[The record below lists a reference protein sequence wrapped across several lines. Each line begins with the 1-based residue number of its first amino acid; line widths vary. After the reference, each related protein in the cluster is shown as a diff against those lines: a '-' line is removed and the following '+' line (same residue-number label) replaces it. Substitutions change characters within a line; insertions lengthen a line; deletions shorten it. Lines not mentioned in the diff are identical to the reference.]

1 MDKLAEKYNSRWF
14 KTLDDLLADKS
25 FNVDGVIVCSPHAEH
40 TLLGSKA
47 LNAGKHL
54 LVEKPMTADIDEAI
68 ELVKVSEANPDVACM
83 VNNSANW

>member
-14 KTLDDLLADKS
+14 KTLDELLADKS
-25 FNVDGVIVCSPHAEH
+25 FDVDGVIVCSPHAEH
-40 TLLGSKA
+40 LLAGSTA

-68 ELVKVSEANPDVACM
+68 QLVKVSESNPDIACM

>member
-1 MDKLAEKYNSRWF
+1 M
-14 KTLDDLLADKS
+14 ADKS
-25 FNVDGVIVCSPHAEH
+25 FTVDGVIVCSPHAEH
-40 TLLGSKA
+40 MLAGSKA

-68 ELVKVSEANPDVACM
+68 QLVKVSESNPDIACM